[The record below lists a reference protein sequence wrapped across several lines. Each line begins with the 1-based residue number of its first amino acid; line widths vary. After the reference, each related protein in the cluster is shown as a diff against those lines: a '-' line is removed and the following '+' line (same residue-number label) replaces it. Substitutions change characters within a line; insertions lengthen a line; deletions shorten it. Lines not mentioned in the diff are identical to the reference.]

1 MKEQGIALRLW
12 KDRVASLVIFAL
24 ALIPLIPLF
33 LILFQLFSKGA
44 SSLSLHFLT
53 SLPRPPGEAGGGVV
67 NAILGSILLVAM
79 ASILAVPTGVLAGIY
94 LSEFYDRLLPN
105 MVRTAADLLQGTP
118 SIVIG
123 IMACA
128 WVVRPL
134 HHFSAL
140 AGSAALAIIMLP
152 VIVRTTEEVL
162 VLVPKEIREGALALG
177 VPRWR
182 MILQVVLP
190 TGLVGV
196 ATGILLSMARVAG
209 ETAPLLFTAFGN
221 PFLSW
226 KPTEPI
232 DALPLVIFNYAT
244 SPYADW
250 WRQAWAASLVL
261 ILLVL
266 FLNTTARLAARK
278 MGGR

>member
-1 MKEQGIALRLW
+1 MDKGVTRRLW
-12 KDRVASLVIFAL
+12 KDRVATLLVTILALVPFIPL
-24 ALIPLIPLF
+24 ALILL
-33 LILFQLFSKGA
+33 QLAVKGIT
-44 SSLSLHFLT
+44 SLNLQFLT
-53 SLPRPPGEAGGGVV
+53 SLPHPPGEEGGGVL
-67 NAILGSILLVAM
+67 NAIVGTAVLLAL
-79 ASILAVPTGVLAGIY
+79 ASALAVPTGILAGIY
-94 LSEFYDRLLPN
+94 LSEYRDRTLPHA
-105 MVRTAADLLQGTP
+105 VRMAADLLQGTP

-123 IMACA
+123 ILAYA
-128 WVVRPL
+128 WVVRPM

-140 AGSAALAIIMLP
+140 AGGVALAIIMLP

-162 VLVPKEIREGALALG
+162 ALVPRDLREAALALG

-182 MILQVVLP
+182 MILKVVLP
-190 TGLVGV
+190 TGMVGV
-196 ATGILLSMARVAG
+196 TTGVLLSIARVAG

-221 PFLSW
+221 PFLSL

-261 ILLVL
+261 IVLVILLNVA
-266 FLNTTARLAARK
+266 ARLLARRMK
-278 MGGR
+278 GE